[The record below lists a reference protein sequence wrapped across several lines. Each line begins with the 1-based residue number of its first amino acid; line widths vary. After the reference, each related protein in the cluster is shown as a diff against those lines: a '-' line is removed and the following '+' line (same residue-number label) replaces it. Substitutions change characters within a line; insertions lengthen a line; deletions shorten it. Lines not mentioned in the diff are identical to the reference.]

1 MELGDQSL
9 TVALFDQ
16 FPIRR
21 TWHNDEWFYSMN
33 DIIAALVGS
42 PNPQRY
48 WTDLKRDMRAKE
60 LFDVYAEGVKKLPMP
75 GADGRMAKTDCGN
88 RETVLRIVQ
97 SVKSPN
103 AEPFKRWLAQV
114 GAATLEEEDDIDER
128 ALRSD
133 YRLKL
138 HNFET
143 ALFELV
149 SYRGVVTAEQRQALR
164 DANYAGLYNVACE
177 QDMIAKRRLP
187 FMSTLEEFMGSTE
200 MAANIFQRAQ
210 TADLVQRRNLQG
222 VEEITT
228 VAEDVGVEIRLTIE
242 RLGGTMPEDLPR
254 HKRISRGDWMP
265 GLREGDEYVP
275 DAIWS
280 TATPDADDAA
290 IPVIEIEAPK
300 IDE

>member
-1 MELGDQSL
+1 MELGDKSL

-21 TWHNDEWFYSMN
+21 TWHNDEWLYSVVDCM
-33 DIIAALVGS
+33 APLSGS
-42 PNPQRY
+42 PNPRRY
-48 WTDLKRDMRAKE
+48 WSDLKKDLLANE
-60 LFDVYAEGVKKLPMP
+60 QIDVYALGVHTIPLP
-75 GADGRMAKTDCGN
+75 GADGRKQRTDCAN
-88 RETVLRIVQ
+88 TATLLRLIQ

-103 AEPFKRWLAQV
+103 AEPLKQWLAQV
-114 GAATLEEEDDIDER
+114 GASTLEEEEDADER

-138 HNFET
+138 HNFDT

-149 SYRGVVTAEQRQALR
+149 SYRGIVTPEQRQALR
-164 DANYAGLYNVACE
+164 DSNYAGLYSVACE
-177 QDMIAKRRLP
+177 QDMITKRNLP

-210 TADLVQRRNLQG
+210 TADLVQRRNLHG
-222 VEEITT
+222 VEDITT

-242 RLGGTMPEDLPR
+242 RLGGIMPEDLPR
-254 HKRISRGDWMP
+254 HKRISRGDWVP

-275 DAIWS
+275 DELWS
-280 TATPDADDAA
+280 AELEDAGETTFP
-290 IPVIEIEAPK
+290 IVEIDAPK
-300 IDE
+300 EGE